1 MDLGTVDNPRPVFL
15 SASLSNEEI
24 LQYMDLLRE
33 FSDVFAW
40 SYAEMPGLDPKIAM
54 HRLNI
59 QEGAKPVKQA
69 QRRFHPNV
77 MDQIEKEV
85 QKLKDVGF
93 IREEQHPDWLAK
105 IVPVTK
111 KNGQIRGFSEFERCM
126 SKRRVSVA
134 HTRNHERQHLRV

>member
-54 HRLNI
+54 HRHPRRCKAREASPKKIPPQCHGPNPKRGPEVKGCRLH
-59 QEGAKPVKQA
+59 QGGAASRLACQHRTRHK
-69 QRRFHPNV
+69 
-77 MDQIEKEV
+77 EKWAN
-85 QKLKDVGF
+85 QGIF
-93 IREEQHPDWLAK
+93 GI
-105 IVPVTK
+105 
-111 KNGQIRGFSEFERCM
+111 
-126 SKRRVSVA
+126 
-134 HTRNHERQHLRV
+134 